1 MRRIAILIVVICLAS
16 IQALAQ
22 DKAPEFEQMSLEQ
35 LQSVNKASLTKS
47 ERRAHKRA
55 LRAAKKQ
62 KISEN
67 VS

>member
-1 MRRIAILIVVICLAS
+1 MRHISILIVVICLAS